1 MERICITGLELHAFH
16 GVNRA
21 EREHGQIFLLD
32 LVLEADLSKACR
44 SDSLDDT
51 VNYARVIKTAAAAF
65 TRAPCNL
72 IERAAE
78 VTAQA
83 VLGEFPAVGA
93 VTVRVRK
100 PDAPIKLTVGDIV
113 IELYRRREGKP
124 Q

>member
-1 MERICITGLELHAFH
+1 MERIYITGLELRAFH
-16 GVNRA
+16 GVNRD

-32 LVLEADLSKACR
+32 LTLEADLSAACR
-44 SDSLDDT
+44 GDGLDDT
-51 VNYARVIKTAAAAF
+51 VNYAKVIKTAAAAC
-65 TRAPCNL
+65 TRESCNL

-83 VLGEFPAVGA
+83 ILGEFPKVEA
-93 VTVRVRK
+93 VTVRVHK
-100 PDAPIKLTVGDIV
+100 PDAPIKLTVSDII